1 VEARGDLADYYA
13 ARADEYERV
22 YAKPERQADLLQ
34 LRDLVP
40 AYFRGRRVLEIA
52 CGTGYWTALI
62 APTSAMVLATDV
74 TPEVLAIA
82 RAKQLPPEKVQF
94 QLADAY
100 ALSEIPGVFDAG
112 LAGFWWSHVP
122 RDQVSRFLDGL
133 HRRLGRGARV
143 MFLDNRYVG
152 GSSTAIART
161 DRAGNTYQRR
171 RLMGGAEHEVLKN
184 FPSLDDVRREIGVAG
199 GTDVDIIELQYYWV
213 ATYQIGAWRDRHH
226 ANIIAPDPTQP
237 KPKA

>member
-1 VEARGDLADYYA
+1 MGARGNLADYYA
-13 ARADEYERV
+13 ARADEYERI
-22 YAKPERQADLLQ
+22 YDRPERQDDLAH
-34 LRDLVP
+34 LRNLVP
-40 AYFRGRRVLEIA
+40 AYFRSRRVLEIA

-82 RAKQLPPEKVQF
+82 WAKHLAPEKVQF

-143 MFLDNRYVG
+143 LFLDNRYVE
-152 GSSTAIART
+152 GSSTPIART
-161 DRAGNTYQRR
+161 DSAGNTYQRR
-171 RLMGGAEHEVLKN
+171 RLADGAEHEVLKN
-184 FPSLDDVRREIGVAG
+184 FPSRDEVCHDVGAAG
-199 GTDVDIIELQYYWV
+199 GTDVDVIELQHYWV
-213 ATYQIGAWRDRHH
+213 ATYE
-226 ANIIAPDPTQP
+226 IASATNEEPRGG
-237 KPKA
+237 